1 LIFHRVSPNL
11 CAIQE
16 LGIVAKKPAN
26 LIYGLDESPSLATT
40 LLLGLQHILALSSAF
55 VYPVI
60 LVQETGMLAAQAER
74 MIHTS
79 MIVMGIATI
88 LQTLRYGR
96 IGSGYLCPEQVGPAY
111 LPVSIL
117 AVKTGGLPLLAGM
130 TLVSGLFGVV
140 LSRLMGRLRPFFPAE
155 VTGTIVTMVGL
166 ALIPVAIPRFL
177 GIAKSHVVIDPLSVS
192 IASVTF
198 FVMVGVTV
206 WGSSTLRLY
215 AVLIGVVVGSVCAYA
230 SGLVTDEHLRRLE
243 QASLLDLPS
252 FPGEGWSFTGALLVP
267 FLMTALASSLKAV
280 GDLTTCQKVNDAEWK
295 RPDMKSIS
303 GGILAD
309 ACGVMLSGGVGNM
322 GQSTSTANVGLSIAT
337 GATSRRIGFACGG
350 ILIVLAFIPKLAVL
364 FAIMP
369 NPVIGALL
377 FFAASFMIVAGV
389 QILTSRMMDARKT
402 FVVGVSIIL
411 GLSVHMLPGVYHSV
425 PTMLLP
431 AFTSSLSVATLS
443 AMLLNLLFR
452 IGISQRAKLQID
464 PRADSSE
471 QIFLFME
478 KQGSAWGARR
488 EVIDRAKA
496 AMNEFVEAVSLLEPT
511 ISRIDAEVSFDEFSL
526 DIDMRYDGEL
536 MEFPSTR
543 PADAD
548 LLGDERAVAKLAGF
562 LIRNYVDRV
571 KSDRINGRC
580 RVQFHLEH

>member
-1 LIFHRVSPNL
+1 VS
-11 CAIQE
+11 
-16 LGIVAKKPAN
+16 KKPAN
-26 LIYGLDESPSLATT
+26 LIYGLDESPPLGTT

-60 LVQETGMLAAQAER
+60 LGQETGMLPEQAER
-74 MIHTS
+74 MIHVS
-79 MIVMGIATI
+79 MIVMGIATT
-88 LQTLRYGR
+88 LQVLRYGR

-117 AVKTGGLPLLAGM
+117 AVKTGGLPLLAGT

-177 GIAKSHVVIDPLSVS
+177 GIEKAHVVIDSLSAI
-192 IASVTF
+192 IASITF
-198 FVMVGVTV
+198 SVMVGVTV
-206 WGSSTLRLY
+206 WGSSRLRLY
-215 AVLIGVVVGSVCAYA
+215 GVLIGLGAGSICAYA
-230 SGLVTDEHLRRLE
+230 SGLVTDEQLRRLE
-243 QASLLDLPS
+243 QASLLALPS
-252 FPGEGWSFTGALLVP
+252 FPGEGWSFSGALLVP

-303 GGILAD
+303 DGILAD
-309 ACGVMLSGGVGNM
+309 ACGVMLSGGVGTM
-322 GQSTSTANVGLSIAT
+322 GQSTSSANVGLSIAT
-337 GATSRRIGFACGG
+337 GATSRRIGFACGA
-350 ILIVLAFIPKLAVL
+350 ILIILAFVPKLAVL

-369 NPVIGALL
+369 SPVIGALL

-411 GLSVHMLPGVYHSV
+411 GLSVDMLPGVYHSV
-425 PTMLLP
+425 PAMLLP

-452 IGISQRAKLQID
+452 IGIAQRAKLQID
-464 PRADSSE
+464 SRSGSSE

-478 KQGSAWGARR
+478 KQGSTWGARR

-496 AMNEFVEAVSLLEPT
+496 AMNEFVEAVSLLEPST
-511 ISRIDAEVSFDEFSL
+511 SRIDAEVSFDEFSL
-526 DIDMRYDGEL
+526 DIDMRYDGEP
-536 MEFPSTR
+536 MEFPSAR
-543 PADAD
+543 PADSD
-548 LLGDERAVAKLAGF
+548 LLENERAVAKLAGF
-562 LIRNYVDRV
+562 LIRNYVERV

>member
-1 LIFHRVSPNL
+1 
-11 CAIQE
+11 
-16 LGIVAKKPAN
+16 VAKKPAN

-40 LLLGLQHILALSSAF
+40 VLLGLQHILALSGAF

-60 LVQETGMLAAQAER
+60 LLQETGILLEQAER
-74 MIHTS
+74 MIPAS

-96 IGSGYLCPEQVGPAY
+96 TGSGYLCPEQVGPAY
-111 LPVSIL
+111 VPVSIL

-140 LSRLMGRLRPFFPAE
+140 LSHLMGRLRPFFPAE
-155 VTGTIVTMVGL
+155 VTGTIVMMVGF
-166 ALIPVAIPRFL
+166 ALIPVAVSRFL
-177 GIAKSHVVIDPLSVS
+177 GIAESRAVIDPLSVS
-192 IASVTF
+192 IASITL

-215 AVLIGVVVGSVCAYA
+215 GVLIGIGAGSVCAYA
-230 SGLVTDEHLRRLE
+230 SGLVTDEHLRRLDR
-243 QASLLDLPS
+243 ASLLALPS
-252 FPGEGWSFTGALLVP
+252 FPGEGWSFSGALLVP
-267 FLMTALASSLKAV
+267 FLLTALASLLKAV

-309 ACGVMLSGGVGNM
+309 ACGVMLAGAVGTM
-322 GQSTSTANVGLSIAT
+322 GQSTSSANVGLSIAT
-337 GATSRRIGFACGG
+337 GATSRRIGFACGA
-350 ILIVLAFIPKLAVL
+350 ILMVLAFVPKLAVL

-369 NPVIGALL
+369 SPVIGAFL

-402 FVVGVSIIL
+402 FVVGVSVVL
-411 GLSVHMLPGVYHSV
+411 GLSVDMLPGVYHSV
-425 PTMLLP
+425 HSMLLP

-443 AMLLNLLFR
+443 AMLLNVLFR
-452 IGISQRAKLQID
+452 IGIAQRAKLQID
-464 PRADSSE
+464 PHADSSE

-478 KQGSAWGARR
+478 KQGSAWGTRR
-488 EVIDRAKA
+488 EVIDRVKS
-496 AMNEFVEAVSLLEPT
+496 AMNEFIEAARALELST
-511 ISRIDAEVSFDEFSL
+511 GKIDAEVSFDEFNL
-526 DIDMRYDGEL
+526 DVDMRYDGEP
-536 MEFPSTR
+536 MEFPIQR
-543 PADAD
+543 PTDAD

-571 KSDRINGRC
+571 KFDRINGRC

>member
-1 LIFHRVSPNL
+1 
-11 CAIQE
+11 
-16 LGIVAKKPAN
+16 VAKKPAN
-26 LIYGLDESPSLATT
+26 LIYGLDESPPLGTT

-60 LVQETGMLAAQAER
+60 LLQETGILPEQAER

-96 IGSGYLCPEQVGPAY
+96 IGSGYLCPERLGPAY
-111 LPVSIL
+111 IPASIL
-117 AVKTGGLPLLAGM
+117 AIKTGGLPLLAGM

-155 VTGTIVTMVGL
+155 VTGTIVMMVGL
-166 ALIPVAIPRFL
+166 ALIPVTVSRFL
-177 GIAKSHVVIDPLSVS
+177 GIAESPAVIDPLSVS
-192 IASVTF
+192 IASITF

-206 WGSSTLRLY
+206 WGSRKLRLY
-215 AVLIGVVVGSVCAYA
+215 GVLIGVGVGYVSAYG
-230 SGLVTDEHLRRLE
+230 SGMLTHEHLRRLE
-243 QASLLDLPS
+243 QAPLISLPS
-252 FPGEGWSFTGALLVP
+252 FFHGGWSFSSALIFP
-267 FLMTALASSLKAV
+267 FLVTVLASVLKTV
-280 GDLTTCQKVNDAEWK
+280 GDLTLCQKINDTEWK
-295 RPDMKSIS
+295 RPDMRSIS
-303 GGILAD
+303 GGILAE
-309 ACGVMLSGGVGNM
+309 ACGVMLSGGVGTI
-322 GQSTSTANVGLSIAT
+322 GQSTSSANVGLSIAT

-350 ILIVLAFIPKLAVL
+350 ILIVLAFVPKLTVL

-369 NPVIGALL
+369 GSVIGALIL
-377 FFAASFMIVAGV
+377 FTVCFMIVAGV

-402 FVVGVSIIL
+402 FVVGVSVIL
-411 GLSVHMLPGVYHSV
+411 GLSVDMLPSAYQTV
-425 PTMLLP
+425 PGMFQS
-431 AFTSSLSVATLS
+431 AFTSSLSVSTIS
-443 AMLLNLLFR
+443 ALLLNLLFR
-452 IGISQRAKLQID
+452 IGIAQRAKLQID
-464 PRADSSE
+464 PRVDSSE

-478 KQGSAWGARR
+478 KQGGSWGARR
-488 EVIDRAKA
+488 EVIDRAKS
-496 AMNEFVEAVSLLEPT
+496 AMNEFIEAARALELST
-511 ISRIDAEVSFDEFSL
+511 GKIDAEVSFDEFNL

-536 MEFPSTR
+536 MEFPSER
-543 PADAD
+543 PTEAD

>member
-1 LIFHRVSPNL
+1 
-11 CAIQE
+11 
-16 LGIVAKKPAN
+16 VAKKPAN
-26 LIYGLDESPSLATT
+26 LIYGLDESPSLGTT
-40 LLLGLQHILALSSAF
+40 LVLGLQHILALSSAF

-60 LVQETGMLAAQAER
+60 LVQETGMLAAQAEP

-79 MIVMGIATI
+79 MIVMGIATT

-96 IGSGYLCPEQVGPAY
+96 IGSGYLCLEQVGPAY

-117 AVKTGGLPLLAGM
+117 AVKTGGLALLAGM
-130 TLVSGLFGVV
+130 TLVSGLLGVV

-166 ALIPVAIPRFL
+166 ALIPVAVPRFL
-177 GIAKSHVVIDPLSVS
+177 GIEKSHVVIDTLSVS
-192 IASVTF
+192 IASVTL

-206 WGSSTLRLY
+206 WGSSRLRLY

-243 QASLLDLPS
+243 QASLFDLPS
-252 FPGEGWSFTGALLVP
+252 FAGEGWSFTGGLVVP

-309 ACGVMLSGGVGNM
+309 ACGVMLSGGVGSM

-337 GATSRRIGFACGG
+337 GATSRRIGFACGA
-350 ILIVLAFIPKLAVL
+350 ILVVLAFVPKLAVL

-369 NPVIGALL
+369 SPVIGALL
-377 FFAASFMIVAGV
+377 FFAASFMIVAGI

-411 GLSVHMLPGVYHSV
+411 GLSADMLPGVYHSV
-425 PTMLLP
+425 PAMLLP
-431 AFTSSLSVATLS
+431 VFTSSLSLATLS

-452 IGISQRAKLQID
+452 IGIAQRVRLQID

-478 KQGSAWGARR
+478 KQGSTWGARR
-488 EVIDRAKA
+488 EVIDGAKS
-496 AMNEFVEAVSLLEPT
+496 AMNEFIEAASALELST
-511 ISRIDAEVSFDEFSL
+511 GKIDAEISFDEFSL
-526 DIDMRYDGEL
+526 SIDMRYDGEP
-536 MEFPSTR
+536 MEFPRQR
-543 PADAD
+543 PTAAD
-548 LLGDERAVAKLAGF
+548 LLEDERAVAKLAGF

-571 KSDRINGRC
+571 KAERINGRC

>member
-1 LIFHRVSPNL
+1 M
-11 CAIQE
+11 
-16 LGIVAKKPAN
+16 AKKPAN

-40 LLLGLQHILALSSAF
+40 LLLGLQHILALCSAF

-60 LVQETGMLAAQAER
+60 VLQETGMLPEQAER
-74 MIHTS
+74 MIHAS

-111 LPVSIL
+111 VPVSIL

-130 TLVSGLFGVV
+130 TLVSGLFGIV
-140 LSRLMGRLRPFFPAE
+140 LSRLMGRLRPFFSAE
-155 VTGTIVTMVGL
+155 VTGTIVMMVGL
-166 ALIPVAIPRFL
+166 ALIPVAVSRFL
-177 GIAKSHVVIDPLSVS
+177 GIKESGGVIDPLSAS
-192 IASVTF
+192 IASITL

-206 WGSSTLRLY
+206 WCSSRLRLFG
-215 AVLIGVVVGSVCAYA
+215 VLIGIGAGSICAYA

-243 QASLLDLPS
+243 QASLLALPS
-252 FPGEGWSFTGALLVP
+252 FPGEGWSFSGALLVP
-267 FLMTALASSLKAV
+267 FLVTALASSLKVV

-309 ACGVMLSGGVGNM
+309 ACGVMLSGGVGTM
-322 GQSTSTANVGLSIAT
+322 GQSTSSANVGLSIAT

-350 ILIVLAFIPKLAVL
+350 ILIVLAFVPKLAVL
-364 FAIMP
+364 FVIMP
-369 NPVIGALL
+369 SPVIGALL
-377 FFAASFMIVAGV
+377 FFAASFVIVAGV

-402 FVVGVSIIL
+402 FVVGVSIVL
-411 GLSVHMLPGVYHSV
+411 GLSVDMLPRAYYSV
-425 PTMLLP
+425 PAMLLP

-443 AMLLNLLFR
+443 AVLLNVLFR
-452 IGISQRAKLQID
+452 IGIAQRAKLQID

-471 QIFLFME
+471 QIFSFME
-478 KQGSAWGARR
+478 NQGGVWGARR

-496 AMNEFVEAVSLLEPT
+496 AMNEFIEAARALELST
-511 ISRIDAEVSFDEFSL
+511 GKIDAEVSFDEFNL
-526 DIDMRYDGEL
+526 DVDMRYDGEL
-536 MEFPSTR
+536 MEFPIKR
-543 PADAD
+543 PTEAD
-548 LLGDERAVAKLAGF
+548 LLEDERAVAKLAGF
-562 LIRNYVDRV
+562 LIRNYVDRI
-571 KSDRINGRC
+571 KSDRINGRW

>member
-1 LIFHRVSPNL
+1 M
-11 CAIQE
+11 
-16 LGIVAKKPAN
+16 AKKPAN

-40 LLLGLQHILALSSAF
+40 VLLGLQHILALSSAF

-60 LVQETGMLAAQAER
+60 LLQETGMLAAQAER
-74 MIHTS
+74 MIHAS

-88 LQTLRYGR
+88 LQTLRYER

-111 LPVSIL
+111 IPVSIL

-155 VTGTIVTMVGL
+155 VTGTIVMMVGL
-166 ALIPVAIPRFL
+166 ALIPVAVSRFL
-177 GIAKSHVVIDPLSVS
+177 GIEKSRMVIDPLSVS
-192 IASVTF
+192 IAAVTF

-206 WGSSTLRLY
+206 WGSSRLRLY
-215 AVLIGVVVGSVCAYA
+215 GVLVGIGAGSLCAYA
-230 SGLVTDEHLRRLE
+230 SGLVTDEHLRRFE
-243 QASLLDLPS
+243 QASFLALPS
-252 FPGEGWSFTGALLVP
+252 FPGEGWSFSGALLVP
-267 FLMTALASSLKAV
+267 FMVTALASSLKAV

-309 ACGVMLSGGVGNM
+309 ACGVMLSGGVGTM
-322 GQSTSTANVGLSIAT
+322 GQSTSSANVGLSIAS
-337 GATSRRIGFACGG
+337 GATSRRIGFACGA
-350 ILIVLAFIPKLAVL
+350 ILMVLAFVPKLAVL

-369 NPVIGALL
+369 SPVIGALL

-389 QILTSRMMDARKT
+389 QILSSRMMDARKT
-402 FVVGVSIIL
+402 LVVGVSIIL
-411 GLSVHMLPGVYHSV
+411 GLSVDMLPGIYLSV
-425 PTMLLP
+425 PAMLLP

-443 AMLLNLLFR
+443 AMFLNLLFR
-452 IGISQRAKLQID
+452 IGIAQRAKLQID

-478 KQGSAWGARR
+478 KQGGAWGARK

-496 AMNEFVEAVSLLEPT
+496 AMNEFVEAVSLLEPS

-526 DIDMRYDGEL
+526 DIDMRYDGEP
-536 MEFPSTR
+536 MEFPIER
-543 PADAD
+543 PTDVD
-548 LLGDERAVAKLAGF
+548 LLADERAVARLAGF

-571 KSDRINGRC
+571 KSDRINGRS

>member
-1 LIFHRVSPNL
+1 M
-11 CAIQE
+11 
-16 LGIVAKKPAN
+16 AKKPAN
-26 LIYGLDESPSLATT
+26 LIYGLDESPPLGTT

-60 LVQETGMLAAQAER
+60 VLQETGMLAAQAER
-74 MIHTS
+74 MIHAS

-88 LQTLRYGR
+88 LQTLRHGR
-96 IGSGYLCPEQVGPAY
+96 IGSGYLCLEQVGPAY
-111 LPVSIL
+111 VPVSIL
-117 AVKTGGLPLLAGM
+117 AVKAGGLPLLAGM

-140 LSRLMGRLRPFFPAE
+140 LSRLMGRLRPLFSAE
-155 VTGTIVTMVGL
+155 VTGTIVMMVGL
-166 ALIPVAIPRFL
+166 ALIPVAVSRFL
-177 GIAKSHVVIDPLSVS
+177 GIAESGGVIDPLSVS
-192 IASVTF
+192 IASITF

-206 WGSSTLRLY
+206 WGSARLRLFS
-215 AVLIGVVVGSVCAYA
+215 VLIGIGAGSICAYA
-230 SGLVTDEHLRRLE
+230 SGLVSDEHLHRLE
-243 QASLLDLPS
+243 QASLLALPS
-252 FPGEGWSFTGALLVP
+252 FTGEGWSFSGALLVP
-267 FLMTALASSLKAV
+267 FLVTALASSLKAV

-309 ACGVMLSGGVGNM
+309 ACGVMLSGAVGTM
-322 GQSTSTANVGLSIAT
+322 GQSTSSANVGLSIAT
-337 GATSRRIGFACGG
+337 GATSRRIGFACGV
-350 ILIVLAFIPKLAVL
+350 ILMVLAFVPKLAVL

-369 NPVIGALL
+369 SPVIGALL

-411 GLSVHMLPGVYHSV
+411 GLSINMLPGVYLNL
-425 PTMLLP
+425 PGMLQP
-431 AFTSSLSVATLS
+431 AFASSLSVATLS
-443 AMLLNLLFR
+443 ALLLNLLFR
-452 IGISQRAKLQID
+452 IGVAQRAKLQID

-478 KQGSAWGARR
+478 NQGGAWGARR
-488 EVIDRAKA
+488 EVIDRAKS
-496 AMNEFVEAVSLLEPT
+496 AMNECVEAVSLLEPS

-526 DIDMRYDGEL
+526 DIDMRYEGEL
-536 MEFPSTR
+536 MEFPSAR

-548 LLGDERAVAKLAGF
+548 LLEDERAVARLAGF

-571 KSDRINGRC
+571 KSDRINGRS

>member
-1 LIFHRVSPNL
+1 
-11 CAIQE
+11 
-16 LGIVAKKPAN
+16 VAKKPAN

-40 LLLGLQHILALSSAF
+40 ALLGLQHILALSSAF

-60 LVQETGMLAAQAER
+60 LLQETGMLAAQAER
-74 MIHTS
+74 MIHAS

-88 LQTLRYGR
+88 LQALRYGR

-111 LPVSIL
+111 IPASIL

-130 TLVSGLFGVV
+130 TLVSGLFSAV

-155 VTGTIVTMVGL
+155 VTGTIVMMVGL
-166 ALIPVAIPRFL
+166 ALVPVAVSRFL
-177 GIAKSHVVIDPLSVS
+177 GIEKSRMVIDPLSVS
-192 IASVTF
+192 IAAVTF

-206 WGSSTLRLY
+206 WGSSRLRLY
-215 AVLIGVVVGSVCAYA
+215 GVLIGIGAGSLCAYA

-243 QASLLDLPS
+243 QASLLALPS
-252 FPGEGWSFTGALLVP
+252 FPGEGWSFSGALLVP
-267 FLMTALASSLKAV
+267 FMVTALASSLKAV

-309 ACGVMLSGGVGNM
+309 ACGVMLSGGVGTM
-322 GQSTSTANVGLSIAT
+322 GQSTSSANVGLSIAS
-337 GATSRRIGFACGG
+337 GATSRRIGLACGA
-350 ILIVLAFIPKLAVL
+350 ILMALAFVPKLAVL

-369 NPVIGALL
+369 SPVIGALL

-389 QILTSRMMDARKT
+389 QILSSRMMDARKT
-402 FVVGVSIIL
+402 LVVGVSIIL
-411 GLSVHMLPGVYHSV
+411 GLSVDMLPGIYHSV
-425 PTMLLP
+425 PAMLLP

-443 AMLLNLLFR
+443 AMFLNLLFR
-452 IGISQRAKLQID
+452 IGIAQRAKVQID
-464 PRADSSE
+464 PQADSSE
-471 QIFLFME
+471 EIFSFME
-478 KQGSAWGARR
+478 KQGGTWGARR
-488 EVIDRAKA
+488 EVIDRAKS
-496 AMNEFVEAVSLLEPT
+496 AMNEFIEAARALELST
-511 ISRIDAEVSFDEFSL
+511 GKIDAEVSFDEFNL

-536 MEFPSTR
+536 MEFPSKR
-543 PADAD
+543 PTEAD

-562 LIRNYVDRV
+562 LIRNYVDQV
-571 KSDRINGRC
+571 KSERINGRC

>member
-1 LIFHRVSPNL
+1 M
-11 CAIQE
+11 
-16 LGIVAKKPAN
+16 AKKPAN
-26 LIYGLDESPSLATT
+26 LIYGLDESPPLGTT

-60 LVQETGMLAAQAER
+60 VLQETGMLAAQAER
-74 MIHTS
+74 MIHAS

-88 LQTLRYGR
+88 LQTLRHGR
-96 IGSGYLCPEQVGPAY
+96 TGSGYLCLEQVGPAY
-111 LPVSIL
+111 VPVSIL
-117 AVKTGGLPLLAGM
+117 AVKAGGLPLLAGM

-140 LSRLMGRLRPFFPAE
+140 LSRLMGRLRPLFSAE
-155 VTGTIVTMVGL
+155 VTGTIVMMVGL
-166 ALIPVAIPRFL
+166 ALIPVAVSRFL
-177 GIAKSHVVIDPLSVS
+177 GIAESGGVIDPLSVS
-192 IASVTF
+192 IASITF

-206 WGSSTLRLY
+206 WGSARLRLFS
-215 AVLIGVVVGSVCAYA
+215 VLIGIGAGSICAYA
-230 SGLVTDEHLRRLE
+230 SGLVSDEHLHRLE
-243 QASLLDLPS
+243 QASLLALPS
-252 FPGEGWSFTGALLVP
+252 FTGEGWSFSGALLVP
-267 FLMTALASSLKAV
+267 FLVTALASSLKAV

-309 ACGVMLSGGVGNM
+309 ACGVMLSGGVGTM
-322 GQSTSTANVGLSIAT
+322 GQSTSSANVGLSIAT
-337 GATSRRIGFACGG
+337 GATSRRIGFACGV
-350 ILIVLAFIPKLAVL
+350 ILMVLAFVPKLAVL

-369 NPVIGALL
+369 SPVIGALL

-411 GLSVHMLPGVYHSV
+411 GLSINMLPGVYLNL
-425 PTMLLP
+425 PGMLQP
-431 AFTSSLSVATLS
+431 AFASSLSVATLS
-443 AMLLNLLFR
+443 ALLLNLLFR
-452 IGISQRAKLQID
+452 IGVAQRAKLQID

-478 KQGSAWGARR
+478 NQGGAWGARR
-488 EVIDRAKA
+488 EVIDRAKS
-496 AMNEFVEAVSLLEPT
+496 AMNECVEAVSLLEPS

-536 MEFPSTR
+536 MEFPSAR

-548 LLGDERAVAKLAGF
+548 LLEDERAVARLAGF

-571 KSDRINGRC
+571 KSDRINGRS

>member
-1 LIFHRVSPNL
+1 
-11 CAIQE
+11 
-16 LGIVAKKPAN
+16 VAKKPAN
-26 LIYGLDESPSLATT
+26 LIYGLDESPPLGTT

-60 LVQETGMLAAQAER
+60 LLQETGILPEQAER

-88 LQTLRYGR
+88 LQTLRYGAM
-96 IGSGYLCPEQVGPAY
+96 GSGYLCPERLGPAY
-111 LPVSIL
+111 LPASIL
-117 AVKTGGLPLLAGM
+117 AIKTGGLPLLAGM
-130 TLVSGLFGVV
+130 TLVSGLFGAV
-140 LSRLMGRLRPFFPAE
+140 LSRFMGRLRPFFPAE

-166 ALIPVAIPRFL
+166 ALIPVAVSRFL
-177 GIAKSHVVIDPLSVS
+177 GIEQSRAVIDPLSVS
-192 IASVTF
+192 IASITF

-206 WGSSTLRLY
+206 WGSSRLRLNG
-215 AVLIGVVVGSVCAYA
+215 VLIGVVVGSVCAYA
-230 SGLVTDEHLRRLE
+230 SGLVTDDHLRRLE
-243 QASLLDLPS
+243 EAALVSLPS
-252 FPGEGWSFTGALLVP
+252 FSHEGWSFSGALIFP
-267 FLMTALASSLKAV
+267 FLVTVLASTLKAV
-280 GDLTTCQKVNDAEWK
+280 GDLTTCQKINDTEWK
-295 RPDMKSIS
+295 RPDMQSIS
-303 GGILAD
+303 GGILAE

-322 GQSTSTANVGLSIAT
+322 GQSTSSANVGLSIAT

-350 ILIVLAFIPKLAVL
+350 ILIVLVFVPKLAVL

-369 NPVIGALL
+369 SPVIGALIL
-377 FFAASFMIVAGV
+377 FTVCFMIVAGV

-411 GLSVHMLPGVYHSV
+411 GLSVDMLPGVYHSA
-425 PTMLLP
+425 PAMLLP

-443 AMLLNLLFR
+443 ALLLNLLFR
-452 IGISQRAKLQID
+452 IGIAQRAKLQID
-464 PRADSSE
+464 PHADSSE

-488 EVIDRAKA
+488 EVIDRAKSA
-496 AMNEFVEAVSLLEPT
+496 INEFIEAVSLLEPS
-511 ISRIDAEVSFDEFSL
+511 ISRIDAEMSFDEFSL

-536 MEFPSTR
+536 MEFPSAR

-571 KSDRINGRC
+571 ESDRINGRC